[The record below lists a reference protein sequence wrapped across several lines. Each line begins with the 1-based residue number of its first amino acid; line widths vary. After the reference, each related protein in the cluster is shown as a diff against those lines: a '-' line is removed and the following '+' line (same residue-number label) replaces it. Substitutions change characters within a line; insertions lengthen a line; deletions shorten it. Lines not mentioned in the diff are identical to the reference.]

1 MIRKALPWVLV
12 ASFSLA
18 LTGCGG
24 GGNSSSSS
32 TSSSS
37 SGGTA
42 KGLTLPSQLSV
53 VLAKDSAS
61 KSAEPLNVNWGAYA
75 KRQVLSPTSFPS
87 DSAFV
92 TDPARTHVYDPS
104 TEALDTVNM
113 ILCMMDQ
120 TKASDFVNQGAYT
133 ALVNEAKC
141 DSGQNTSAS
150 SQGGQNSAD
159 NSGANAIKYKKWTVE
174 ATRASNSDPEYVKV
188 WVPQGDDGPGGK
200 LPAGYSNMIVVYITV
215 TAGVSSTDPFGQFHL
230 DFKQVTTDPSNNET
244 VTENGFL
251 ETVSES
257 SGQPHFRF
265 YDSTPGS
272 VTVPGSS
279 NTYSYTQSTN
289 VLLDDATGNSGI
301 ARTHFNE
308 SFPNGGSTNT
318 INTNSFAI
326 AFDTNHFYREDA
338 SSPPS
343 QACLSRT
350 NYNTQVWQYNLYYA
364 AAGSN
369 HSQGDAVQL
378 KSGFPFTYDDGAGN
392 VTQGD
397 ISYWGV
403 WSEDPNL
410 DLNGKTVKRRDGAMF
425 DISMAPGRL
434 TRRTRQQADL
444 PQLDGVKLQYWGP
457 SNPSNPSGTY
467 PNNSGYDSWIV
478 KLSSSD
484 SYSSTFAFKIVAGV
498 KYGNNGP
505 QETNFNSSSYITVF
519 DQTANPGDT
528 INFWADQL
536 GGDVVFV
543 QDGGA
548 VSSKMVTYYVQDTV
562 MPGDSAL
569 TALAPSGKVTLY
581 CYNGC
586 PMGGITQSDVDSNN
600 LFYPSQSNVS
610 SPYVYSFDL
619 STMTLT
625 DNNSGKSGFGKV
637 VDLYDGSGNP
647 LNVSGTNA
655 EYGIG
660 SSPMLTNTS
669 ISNTWDTWGEAVTY
683 RWDTGQDDWNKLAI
697 VTPSGGGNA
706 LTFDKP
712 LSLHFPVANP
722 YDPATDDANGATSDN
737 QPYTGQ
743 PLLLQYG
750 GAGQLWGFPWQHD
763 SNNDRWYSPITLKDG
778 VVLTDGQS
786 DYVVKE
792 MEKEQHMQSQALSNC
807 STLTLPNDSNLPLP
821 TASDMDTS
829 AVTFGPSDRPVVT
842 VPPAVIG
849 GEEQ

>member
-1 MIRKALPWVLV
+1 MIRKALPWVLA

-24 GGNSSSSS
+24 GGSSSSGSYSGSSSS
-32 TSSSS
+32 TSSS

-42 KGLTLPSQLSV
+42 KGLALPSQLSV
-53 VLAKDSAS
+53 VLAKDDAT
-61 KSAEPLNVNWGAYA
+61 KSVAPLNVNWGAYA
-75 KRQVLSPTSFPS
+75 KRQILAPSSFPT

-141 DSGQNTSAS
+141 DSGQNTSAA

-279 NTYSYTQSTN
+279 NTYSYTQATN
-289 VLLDDATGNSGI
+289 VLLDDATGNSGL
-301 ARTHFNE
+301 ARTYFNE
-308 SFPNGGSTNT
+308 SYPNGSGGNDTR
-318 INTNSFAI
+318 TNSFAI
-326 AFDTNHFYREDA
+326 AFDTSHFYREDA

-425 DISMAPGRL
+425 DITMAPGRL

-444 PQLDGVKLQYWGP
+444 SNLDGVKLQYWGP
-457 SNPSNPSGTY
+457 SDRINQTGY
-467 PNNSGYDSWIV
+467 PNEAPNAYDAWIV

-484 SYSSTFAFKIVAGV
+484 SYSSTFAFKIVGGV

-519 DQTANPGDT
+519 DQTATTGDT

-536 GGDVVFV
+536 GGDVVFA
-543 QDGGA
+543 QDSQA
-548 VSSKMVTYYVQDTV
+548 VNLKTVTYYVQDTV
-562 MPGDSAL
+562 LPGDSAL
-569 TALAPSGKVTLY
+569 TALASGGKVTLY

-586 PMGGITQSDVDSNN
+586 PIGRHHADGRRQRHHV
-600 LFYPSQSNVS
+600 
-610 SPYVYSFDL
+610 L
-619 STMTLT
+619 SA
-625 DNNSGKSGFGKV
+625 SGQQRL
-637 VDLYDGSGNP
+637 D
-647 LNVSGTNA
+647 
-655 EYGIG
+655 
-660 SSPMLTNTS
+660 
-669 ISNTWDTWGEAVTY
+669 
-683 RWDTGQDDWNKLAI
+683 
-697 VTPSGGGNA
+697 A
-706 LTFDKP
+706 LC
-712 LSLHFPVANP
+712 L
-722 YDPATDDANGATSDN
+722 
-737 QPYTGQ
+737 
-743 PLLLQYG
+743 
-750 GAGQLWGFPWQHD
+750 
-763 SNNDRWYSPITLKDG
+763 
-778 VVLTDGQS
+778 
-786 DYVVKE
+786 
-792 MEKEQHMQSQALSNC
+792 
-807 STLTLPNDSNLPLP
+807 
-821 TASDMDTS
+821 
-829 AVTFGPSDRPVVT
+829 
-842 VPPAVIG
+842 
-849 GEEQ
+849 

>member
-1 MIRKALPWVLV
+1 MIHKALTWVLV
-12 ASFSLA
+12 VSFSLA

-32 TSSSS
+32 TSGSSSSS

-53 VLAKDSAS
+53 VLAKDDST
-61 KSAEPLNVNWGAYA
+61 KSADPLKVNWGAYA
-75 KRQVLSPTSFPS
+75 KRQILSPSSFPS
-87 DSAFV
+87 SSAFV
-92 TDPARTHVYDPS
+92 NDAARTHVYDPS

-141 DSGQNTSAS
+141 DSGQNTSAA

-200 LPAGYSNMIVVYITV
+200 LPTGYSNMIVVYITV

-251 ETVSES
+251 ETVAES

-265 YDSTPGS
+265 YDTTPGS
-272 VTVPGSS
+272 VTIPGSS
-279 NTYSYTQSTN
+279 NTYSYTQATN
-289 VLLDDATGNSGI
+289 VLLDDASGNSGI

-308 SFPNGGSTNT
+308 SYPNGSGGTDT
-318 INTNSFAI
+318 RTNSFAI

-338 SSPPS
+338 SST

-410 DLNGKTVKRRDGAMF
+410 DLDGKTVKRRDGAMF
-425 DISMAPGRL
+425 DITMAPGRL

-444 PQLDGVKLQYWGP
+444 SKLDGAKLQYWGP
-457 SNPSNPSGTY
+457 SDPANPSGTY

-478 KLSSSD
+478 QLSSSD
-484 SYSSTFAFKIVAGV
+484 SYSSAFAFKIVAGV

-505 QETNFNSSSYITVF
+505 QETPVSPAITIF
-519 DQTANPGDT
+519 DQSATSGDT

-543 QDGGA
+543 QNTG
-548 VSSKMVTYYVQDTV
+548 VTVPNKKITFFVQDSV
-562 MPGDSAL
+562 MPDDSAL
-569 TALAPSGKVTLY
+569 TALASGGKVTLN

-586 PMGGITQSDVDSNN
+586 PKGGITQQDVDNDTM
-600 LFYPSQSNVS
+600 FYPPQSNVQT
-610 SPYVYSFDL
+610 PYVYSFDL

-625 DNNSGKSGFGKV
+625 DKTGQSGDGQI

-647 LNVSGTNA
+647 LNVSGTGA

-660 SSPMLTNTS
+660 SSPMLTDTS
-669 ISNTWDTWGEAVTY
+669 GLTNPWDTWGEAITY
-683 RWDTGQDDWNKLAI
+683 RWDTGQDDWNKMAI

-712 LSLHFPVANP
+712 LSLQLKDP

-737 QPYTGQ
+737 QPYTAQ

-750 GAGQLWGFPWQHD
+750 GAGQLWGFPWEHD
-763 SNNDRWYSPITLKDG
+763 TTNDRWYSPITLKDG
-778 VVLTDGQS
+778 VVLTDGQGT

-792 MEKEQHMQSQALSNC
+792 MEKEQHMQTQALSNC
-807 STLTLPNDSNLPLP
+807 STLSLPNNSNLPLP
-821 TASDMDTS
+821 TASDVDTS

-842 VPPAVIG
+842 DPPAVIG